1 MVFSL
6 GWRRARIVDRVMNTA
21 ARRSSAGRIVSF
33 FSSAALGLALLTGCS
48 SDNVSC
54 GLDQCTVTMDR
65 STSASASV
73 FGVEAKFVSAD
84 ANTVTLEV
92 AGEQIQL
99 TKGQQAVDV
108 AGLQVSLDSITADQI
123 GFVVSR

>member
-1 MVFSL
+1 
-6 GWRRARIVDRVMNTA
+6 MNTA
-21 ARRSSAGRIVSF
+21 APRIAALF
-33 FSSAALGLALLTGCS
+33 TSAALGLALLSGCS

-73 FGVEAKFVSAD
+73 LGVEAKFVSAD

-92 AGEQIQL
+92 AGEQVQL
-99 TKGQQAVDV
+99 TKGQQAVNV
-108 AGLQVSLDSITADQI
+108 AGLQVSLDSITADQV